1 MLKKKLL
8 VIKNKFIQKYDLFV
22 WNKRSDCMWLIKN
35 FKKTQINKQTKTKKY
50 GAKTNYPA
58 VSNIFF
64 LTMFQVQSH
73 FRQVRNLYIEL
84 NIYKIIVLI

>member
-1 MLKKKLL
+1 MINKKLKKKP
-8 VIKNKFIQKYDLFV
+8 
-22 WNKRSDCMWLIKN
+22 
-35 FKKTQINKQTKTKKY
+35 NKQTQTKKY

-84 NIYKIIVLI
+84 NIY